1 VKLRP
6 LENVE
11 GSDYINANHILDGRY
26 ISTQA
31 PMPNTINDF
40 WRMIW
45 EQHCAIIVMITR
57 IFEGGRQKANL
68 YWPTEEGGSQKY
80 GIVEVTT
87 ARHFCNEHFD
97 TRIFLIR
104 CGTETRKVVHYQYS
118 TWPDFGVPHST
129 EGIRE
134 LIRKVRRQQARV
146 TPSGPVT
153 VHCSA
158 GVGRS
163 GAFISILHTIERAHA
178 GLSTNLMELVME
190 MRKDRSGMIQT
201 KEQYAFVVKCL
212 EDYFAEEAAA
222 SRVHP
227 IIRNRHR
234 LAKRSQSLQALHHHN
249 PNPGACDPIGG
260 STMSAPD
267 ITVTTA
273 GGAQCPS
280 SPTPTGGSSSSSGT
294 PQGSAQK
301 RLSKSY
307 SSPVTDFPAPS
318 SPVVQVSQA

>member
-6 LENVE
+6 LESVE

-40 WRMIW
+40 WRMVW

-57 IFEGGRQKANL
+57 IFEGGRQKANI

-146 TPSGPVT
+146 TPSGPVV

-234 LAKRSQSLQALHHHN
+234 LAKRTQSLQALHHHN

-260 STMSAPD
+260 STCSTMSAPD
-267 ITVTTA
+267 ITV
-273 GGAQCPS
+273 S
-280 SPTPTGGSSSSSGT
+280 SPTGVSSSSSGT
-294 PQGSAQK
+294 PQGNSAQK